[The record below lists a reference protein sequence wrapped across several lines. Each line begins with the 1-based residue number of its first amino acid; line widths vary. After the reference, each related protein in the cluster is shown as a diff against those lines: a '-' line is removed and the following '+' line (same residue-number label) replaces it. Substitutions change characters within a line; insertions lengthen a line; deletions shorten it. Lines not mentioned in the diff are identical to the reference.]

1 MSSFIFVISLWRY
14 QYRCHHSQRTKCWR
28 NHIAH
33 NISIIVLAGPDKS
46 AFSLHDTS
54 YDIIDQAVEIFN
66 ACCLEFLL
74 KLIFINSCKDFLK
87 TSVINLGDR
96 ILAAKPQVLF
106 CIQCIIKTASCKTC
120 DRIIQIVHTL
130 KHTRSL
136 IMMDQLFSLLSVCTF
151 KYQISISGAV
161 NIHLCVLIHIT
172 IGMTCDGDRFLP
184 VLNTWFNTLHYDWGT
199 KNSSVENC
207 TNRSVRTLVHFL

>member
-1 MSSFIFVISLWRY
+1 MSPHLSDSDNNVSVPFHEQLHIVISLWRY
-14 QYRCHHSQRTKCWR
+14 QYRCHHSQRTKCRR
-28 NHIAH
+28 NHITH

-74 KLIFINSCKDFLK
+74 KLILINSCKDFLK

-106 CIQCIIKTASCKTC
+106 CIQCIIKTA
-120 DRIIQIVHTL
+120 
-130 KHTRSL
+130 
-136 IMMDQLFSLLSVCTF
+136 LLTKLVIES
-151 KYQISISGAV
+151 SR
-161 NIHLCVLIHIT
+161 LCI
-172 IGMTCDGDRFLP
+172 P
-184 VLNTWFNTLHYDWGT
+184 
-199 KNSSVENC
+199 
-207 TNRSVRTLVHFL
+207 